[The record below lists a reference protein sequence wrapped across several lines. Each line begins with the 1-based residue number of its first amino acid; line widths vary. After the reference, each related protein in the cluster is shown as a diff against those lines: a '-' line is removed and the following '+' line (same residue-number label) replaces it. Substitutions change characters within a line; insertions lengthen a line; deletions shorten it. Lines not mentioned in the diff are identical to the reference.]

1 MTPPLSISFLLRSI
15 HLTETLLLQPLL
27 NERTSILRLQ
37 TLWITPLTPKHI
49 LPFHFQSAKDIAS
62 CVSGKPPK
70 PVALHWLP
78 VEIMH
83 SSQGHEDLD
92 NNIDPDPDD
101 WDDIPLLDPSQEILA
116 DVITEDCP
124 LEQSIES
131 VWAPS
136 VWHFTQY
143 SEV

>member
-1 MTPPLSISFLLRSI
+1 
-15 HLTETLLLQPLL
+15 
-27 NERTSILRLQ
+27 
-37 TLWITPLTPKHI
+37 
-49 LPFHFQSAKDIAS
+49 
-62 CVSGKPPK
+62 
-70 PVALHWLP
+70 
-78 VEIMH
+78 MH

-101 WDDIPLLDPSQEILA
+101 WDDIPLLDPSQEMLA

-124 LEQSIES
+124 LELSIES